1 MVEVEVAD
9 IVKTDLMVK
18 MLEPD
23 IMTTT
28 TDHFL
33 QRLYLSVFGRHLLV
47 ILVVEVGTHRCV

>member
-1 MVEVEVAD
+1 MVEVAN
-9 IVKTDLMVK
+9 IVKTDLMVEL
-18 MLEPD
+18 LEPD

-47 ILVVEVGTHRCV
+47 ILVVEVGTNCCV